1 MPFGTEDVESVEST
15 KRLVFG
21 CGKSEKSGGLSGE
34 LAVMKVVW
42 IRQGFLESLSVLVP
56 VWLPTS

>member
-1 MPFGTEDVESVEST
+1 MLRVLKVQRGWC
-15 KRLVFG
+15 FG
-21 CGKSEKSGGLSGE
+21 CGKSEKNSGLSGE
-34 LAVMKVVW
+34 LAVMKGVW